1 MADIASCGVPILGG
15 CCGTTP
21 EYIRQTARTAAQA
34 QPGQTAAGATPD
46 TYRAKAAAATGSR
59 LKNKLDSG
67 KRVIAVE
74 LDPPTDTDLSFFL
87 SGAQRLK
94 RLEVDAITIADCPVA
109 RARVDSSLLAAKI
122 HRELDVDVLPHLTCR
137 DRNLNATKALLL
149 GLNIEQVDNVLVVTG
164 DPIPAADRSEVRAVF
179 NFNSVLLANYIHQL
193 NQTVFSEPFHI
204 CSALNINAGNFSA
217 ELKKAQRKQAAGVTT
232 FLTQPAFTQRS
243 MDNLALARQTLEGCY
258 LLGGI
263 IPVVSY
269 RNACFMNS
277 EMAGIEIPQ
286 EVIDQY
292 EGLSREQAGDLAV
305 RLAEDIARR
314 ILPVIDGFY
323 LITPLK
329 RLDLIERLIPRLRA
343 LD

>member
-1 MADIASCGVPILGG
+1 M
-15 CCGTTP
+15 
-21 EYIRQTARTAAQA
+21 
-34 QPGQTAAGATPD
+34 
-46 TYRAKAAAATGSR
+46 
-59 LKNKLDSG
+59 
-67 KRVIAVE
+67 
-74 LDPPTDTDLSFFL
+74 
-87 SGAQRLK
+87 
-94 RLEVDAITIADCPVA
+94 
-109 RARVDSSLLAAKI
+109 
-122 HRELDVDVLPHLTCR
+122 
-137 DRNLNATKALLL
+137 
-149 GLNIEQVDNVLVVTG
+149 VTG

-277 EMAGIEIPQ
+277 EMAGIEIPRRSSTNTR
-286 EVIDQY
+286 
-292 EGLSREQAGDLAV
+292 GSAGSRPAIWPSDWP
-305 RLAEDIARR
+305 R
-314 ILPVIDGFY
+314 ISPAASC
-323 LITPLK
+323 
-329 RLDLIERLIPRLRA
+329 R
-343 LD
+343 